1 MPWLVYMLRCRD
13 DSLSTGITDPPQDP
27 KLWPVNGW
35 ARVLENG
42 QRLCDATGADAE
54 VVTLFAIFHDARR
67 VNEYRDDGHGHRGAE
82 LAASLR
88 GSLVNLDDRRFELLY
103 EACRLHTDGGTTGDL
118 AMQVC
123 WDSDRLDLGRV
134 GIRPRTSRL
143 CTAATHGLI
152 DWAHER
158 AEREHVPASIL
169 REWGCDFR

>member
-27 KLWPVNGW
+27 KLLPVNGW

-88 GSLVNLDDRRFELLY
+88 GSLVNLDDRFELLY